1 MTPKDPKDGLNS
13 KTAQSRQEYL
23 MDTIKEKE
31 SEGTRT
37 ENSPSKSEEKHKN
50 TSYAKTMKWRKGDK

>member
-1 MTPKDPKDGLNS
+1 M
-13 KTAQSRQEYL
+13 KTLHTRYEYL

-37 ENSPSKSEEKHKN
+37 EHSLSNEDEMKKKNS
-50 TSYAKTMKWRKGDK
+50 TYAKTMKWKKGEK